1 MSSPHKKLKKDNEED
16 EKANKHADEKWI
28 EDYNYFW
35 SQEVQED
42 YHQGKKEWKAHVRKY
57 REAGVNINE
66 PILDI
71 VSPYQMLNSLMIV
84 SLKNNEAQFVMWC
97 RRKTEEKEMRSR
109 KKTGRRVLYVNL

>member
-42 YHQGKKEWKAHVRKY
+42 YHQGKKE
-57 REAGVNINE
+57 
-66 PILDI
+66 
-71 VSPYQMLNSLMIV
+71 
-84 SLKNNEAQFVMWC
+84 
-97 RRKTEEKEMRSR
+97 
-109 KKTGRRVLYVNL
+109 